1 MKTQF
6 TVAMAGMLVPAAIL
20 AAIDEIEL
28 KDWKLQD
35 ATVIEAQAKKE
46 GWYKQNSACQPTE
59 GERLSLNGFDAKGW
73 YKATVPGTVL
83 TTLVDN
89 GVYPEPTY
97 GENNRPE
104 TIPDDLCRR
113 DWWYRTKVRVPD
125 SFKDKTVWLNFDGI
139 NYHAEIWVNGRS
151 CP

>member
-6 TVAMAGMLVPAAIL
+6 TLAVASMLVPAAIL

-113 DWWYRTKVRVPD
+113 DWWYRTMP
-125 SFKDKTVWLNFDGI
+125 
-139 NYHAEIWVNGRS
+139 RS
-151 CP
+151 G